1 MKYSDLNVHIRPE
14 VQGCPDFIIE
24 RAVRD
29 AAIDFCRRTDVYIPE
44 PEFVI
49 VIGGVNEYSV
59 TIPTGTELNHIIDIF
74 DNHRALQPI
83 SYNELLRRLGDET
96 ERGKPAYYSQRDNAE
111 FFVAPIPNDS
121 DSIRVVYSVK
131 PTSTSTSI
139 PDTIGKEYRE
149 ALVHGALFRLQ
160 MMAGHPFTNPNMA
173 SVNKNLFEREVGRT
187 TRQVKYGFSGGTL
200 TCKARAFI

>member
-83 SYNELLRRLGDET
+83 SYNELLLPRS
-96 ERGKPAYYSQRDNAE
+96 YS
-111 FFVAPIPNDS
+111 I
-121 DSIRVVYSVK
+121 
-131 PTSTSTSI
+131 
-139 PDTIGKEYRE
+139 
-149 ALVHGALFRLQ
+149 
-160 MMAGHPFTNPNMA
+160 
-173 SVNKNLFEREVGRT
+173 
-187 TRQVKYGFSGGTL
+187 
-200 TCKARAFI
+200 